1 MNPEERRALLGL
13 ISVVSLRMFGL
24 FLVIPIISL
33 YASKLAGATPL
44 LIGLALGGYGL
55 TQALLQIPFGWWSDK
70 VGRKPIIVFG
80 LCLFGV
86 GGLFAAMA
94 KSVLAL
100 ILARALQGAGAI
112 SAATMAL
119 LADLTRTEQR
129 TKGMAF
135 FGVAIGTSFILAL
148 MFSPILENMMGVPG
162 MLSLSMLCAAVGVL
176 LLLFYVP
183 TSPAQPQDV
192 TQVQLK
198 DMARVFK
205 HASLWRLDLSVFLL
219 HGLLAMAFVVLPLLL
234 ANSLQVTHKQLIWV
248 YGPVL
253 VASFVIMLPLVIL
266 AERKKKAKQILLV
279 AIGLLAAG
287 LACLTFATHSL
298 TLVIAALFV
307 FFAGFNVLEATL
319 PSWVSKVAP
328 SVYRGTALGAYAS
341 SQFFG
346 MFCGALFAG
355 LLLKWHSYSLVFE
368 VGCGIALV
376 WLMVMCTMPR
386 LPVPSSAGVRS

>member
-1 MNPEERRALLGL
+1 MNSEERRALLGL

-33 YASKLAGATPL
+33 YASGLVGATPL

-70 VGRKPIIVFG
+70 VGRKPVIVLG
-80 LCLFGV
+80 LCLFGI

-94 KSVLAL
+94 KSVLVL

-129 TKGMAF
+129 TKGMAL

-148 MFSPILENMMGVPG
+148 VFSPILENIMGVPG
-162 MLSLSMLCAAVGVL
+162 MLSLSLLCAALAIVL
-176 LLLFYVP
+176 ILFYVP
-183 TSPAQPQDV
+183 NSAVKKQDV
-192 TQVQLK
+192 TQVELK
-198 DMARVFK
+198 HMVQVFK

-234 ANSLQVTHKQLIWV
+234 ANSLHVTHKQLIWV

-253 VASFVIMLPLVIL
+253 VASFILMLPLVIL
-266 AERKKKAKQILLV
+266 AERKQKAKQVLLV
-279 AIGLLAAG
+279 AIALLALG
-287 LACLTFATHSL
+287 LVCLSFAIHSL
-298 TLVIAALFV
+298 ALVIAALFV

-341 SQFFG
+341 SQFLG

-355 LLLKWHSYSLVFE
+355 WLLKWNNYSLIFE
-368 VGCGIALV
+368 VGCAIAII
-376 WLMVMCTMPR
+376 WLLVMCAMPR
-386 LPVPSSAGVRS
+386 LSSPEKAGMRH